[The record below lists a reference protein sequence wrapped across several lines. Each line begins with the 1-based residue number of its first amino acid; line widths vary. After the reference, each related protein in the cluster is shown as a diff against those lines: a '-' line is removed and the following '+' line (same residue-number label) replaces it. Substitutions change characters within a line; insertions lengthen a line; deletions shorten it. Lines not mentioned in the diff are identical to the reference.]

1 MTNAQIIL
9 GEQIRLQEEGILK
22 YTGRMIEAVDME
34 GNEIEIPEIQP
45 IHTYQAWKK
54 LGYQVKKGEKCVAK
68 FAVWKW
74 LAKRQKTDDKK
85 EEVDLAD
92 EVEGETLAKFKGRCY
107 LKVSAFFTD
116 EQVEKIKEGK

>member
-22 YTGRMIEAVDME
+22 YTGRMIEAIDME

-68 FAVWKW
+68 FPVWKY
-74 LAKRQKTDDKK
+74 LTKKQKKDE
-85 EEVDLAD
+85 EEVPAD
-92 EVEGETLAKFKGRCY
+92 VDGEEQTVTRGRCY
-107 LKVSAFFTD
+107 MKVSAFFTD
-116 EQVEKIKEGK
+116 EQVEKIKEDN